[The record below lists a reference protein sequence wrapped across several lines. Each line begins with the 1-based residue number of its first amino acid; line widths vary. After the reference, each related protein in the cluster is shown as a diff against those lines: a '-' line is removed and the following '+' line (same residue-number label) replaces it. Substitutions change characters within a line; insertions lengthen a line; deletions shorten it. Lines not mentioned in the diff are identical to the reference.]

1 MNIVVNTDTEYGVIS
16 TETVSTVRVQDLS
29 SIYSE
34 SSASTAVV
42 TESTDTVCVTDNN
55 QSILVLSY
63 GGQGPQGIQGESSNT
78 IPMIAGS
85 NLNGHIAVSTNSF
98 GKVIAPTLIEDTTVI
113 LGIITSAYSADDVV
127 SVQITGTITEPSWN
141 WTLGLPIFVGPNGTL
156 TQTPP
161 STGVLQIIAYPILSN
176 RILID
181 KQQPITIG

>member
-1 MNIVVNTDTEYGVIS
+1 
-16 TETVSTVRVQDLS
+16 
-29 SIYSE
+29 
-34 SSASTAVV
+34 
-42 TESTDTVCVTDNN
+42 
-55 QSILVLSY
+55 
-63 GGQGPQGIQGESSNT
+63 
-78 IPMIAGS
+78 MIAGS